1 MVKKKPSI
9 NQNFEALKAQMQ
21 AKRKLAENKFE
32 KEKEEKSTSI
42 TTLVPPTNIEAPS
55 SNIEEEEY
63 ITINIVDDDDFNE
76 LDVTKDNEDKTTED
90 ITQLSPKSE
99 LSSELSD
106 EEVSTSDLN
115 ESLEGSIQ
123 DNTADNVN
131 VAEKEEIVQSI
142 TPRSKKSETADINMN
157 KIIIKRVE
165 KQEAPKRITYYL
177 KPETIKKIDKF
188 SKATGMGKSEFVQ
201 TILDEIL
208 NNLEVEK

>member
-76 LDVTKDNEDKTTED
+76 LDATKDNEDKTTED